1 MAIKNTSNL
10 TLPNW
15 LLYAWFL
22 FFILNPFLVFGSG
35 MPQPADWVMAVLF
48 LYIFFT
54 GLKPQ
59 PGFQTLLIDRHRMF
73 VVYVTT
79 VNTLWFF
86 FIDQSFEKRFPTYVH
101 SFFYIF
107 NFFALRS
114 IVILSRAFKDR
125 FLTYTTYGI
134 GMGMILQVA
143 LSFAMGSLGARSSL
157 FFNNPNQLG
166 YYALLSGSLF
176 IYAVRYVRM
185 PIYFQLISYFSFF
198 FLTLLSSSKAA
209 LAGSLI
215 LITLAVLNQG
225 LFSIRQFI
233 ILAIAISIGGYFI
246 SQQELGSKLFNYS
259 LNRFQTIGE
268 SKDDSYEGRGYDR
281 IVNDPEYLVLG
292 AGEGGYNR
300 FSTLLDAGEIH
311 SSFGTIVFCY
321 GIVGLTFF
329 FSFLF
334 AVFRKSSFFELMYF
348 LPIFA
353 YSITHQGLRD
363 TLFWIF
369 LGVVFL
375 LNEQKVVSAVKRS
388 SVKLG
393 LGRRHAPPK
402 VIGKLKID

>member
-1 MAIKNTSNL
+1 VGTRNA
-10 TLPNW
+10 
-15 LLYAWFL
+15 
-22 FFILNPFLVFGSG
+22 
-35 MPQPADWVMAVLF
+35 
-48 LYIFFT
+48 
-54 GLKPQ
+54 
-59 PGFQTLLIDRHRMF
+59 
-73 VVYVTT
+73 
-79 VNTLWFF
+79 
-86 FIDQSFEKRFPTYVH
+86 
-101 SFFYIF
+101 
-107 NFFALRS
+107 
-114 IVILSRAFKDR
+114 
-125 FLTYTTYGI
+125 
-134 GMGMILQVA
+134 
-143 LSFAMGSLGARSSL
+143 L

-166 YYALLSGSLF
+166 YYALISGSLF

-233 ILAIAISIGGYFI
+233 VLAIAISIGGFFI

-281 IVNDPEYLVLG
+281 IVNDPEYMILG

-311 SSFGTIVFCY
+311 SSFGTIIFCY
-321 GIVGLTFF
+321 GIIGLTFF
-329 FSFLF
+329 IRFLI
-334 AVFRKSSFFELMYF
+334 AIFRRSTFFELMYF

-375 LNEQKVVSAVKRS
+375 LNEQKLVTVTRKVSSRFRVPKKLAVHTVVE
-388 SVKLG
+388 KLS
-393 LGRRHAPPK
+393 
-402 VIGKLKID
+402 

>member
-1 MAIKNTSNL
+1 MAIDKTSNL
-10 TLPNW
+10 KLPNW

-35 MPQPADWVMAVLF
+35 MPQPADWIMALLF
-48 LYIFFT
+48 IYIFFK
-54 GLKPQ
+54 GLKPL
-59 PGFQTLLIDRHRMF
+59 PGSQKMLIDRHRMF
-73 VVYVTT
+73 VIYVAL
-79 VNTLWFF
+79 VNTIWYF

-114 IVILSRAFKDR
+114 IVVLSRAFKDR
-125 FLTYTTYGI
+125 FLKYTTYGI
-134 GMGMILQVA
+134 GCGMILQVG
-143 LSFAMGSLGARSSL
+143 LSFVMGSVGTRNAL

-166 YYALLSGSLF
+166 YYALISGSLF
-176 IYAVRYVRM
+176 IYAVRHVRM

-233 ILAIAISIGGYFI
+233 VLAIAISIGGFFI
-246 SQQELGSKLFNYS
+246 AQQELGSKLFKYS

-281 IVNDPEYLVLG
+281 IVNDPEYMILG

-311 SSFGTIVFCY
+311 SSFGTIIFCY

-329 FSFLF
+329 IRFLI
-334 AVFRKSSFFELMYF
+334 AIFRRSTFFELMYF

-375 LNEQKVVSAVKRS
+375 LNEQKLVAVTRRVSSRFRVPKKLAVHRVVE
-388 SVKLG
+388 KLS
-393 LGRRHAPPK
+393 
-402 VIGKLKID
+402 

>member
-1 MAIKNTSNL
+1 MAISKTSTL
-10 TLPNW
+10 KLPNW

-35 MPQPADWVMAVLF
+35 MPQPADWIMALLF
-48 LYIFFT
+48 MYIFFR
-54 GLKPQ
+54 GLKPL
-59 PGFQTLLIDRHRMF
+59 PGVQSTLVDRHRMF
-73 VVYVTT
+73 VIYVAI
-79 VNTLWFF
+79 VNTIWYF
-86 FIDQSFEKRFPTYVH
+86 FIDQSFEKRFPTFVH

-114 IVILSRAFKDR
+114 IVVLSRAFKDR

-134 GMGMILQVA
+134 GLGMIIQVA
-143 LSFAMGSLGARSSL
+143 LSFAMGSLGTRNSL

-176 IYAVRYVRM
+176 IYAVRYVKM
-185 PIYFQLISYFSFF
+185 PIYFQLISYFCFF

-233 ILAIAISIGGYFI
+233 VLAIAITIGGFFI
-246 SQQELGSKLFNYS
+246 SQQELGTKLFNYS

-281 IVNDPEYLVLG
+281 IVNDPEYMILG

-311 SSFGTIVFCY
+311 SSFGTLIFCY
-321 GIVGLTFF
+321 GIIGFTFF
-329 FSFLF
+329 IRFLLAIF
-334 AVFRKSSFFELMYF
+334 NKSTFFELMYF

-353 YSITHQGLRD
+353 YSITHNGLRD

-375 LNEQKVVSAVKRS
+375 LNEQKLVSVTRKVSNKIRMPKR
-388 SVKLG
+388 
-393 LGRRHAPPK
+393 RFIPK
-402 VIGKLKID
+402 VEEKIN